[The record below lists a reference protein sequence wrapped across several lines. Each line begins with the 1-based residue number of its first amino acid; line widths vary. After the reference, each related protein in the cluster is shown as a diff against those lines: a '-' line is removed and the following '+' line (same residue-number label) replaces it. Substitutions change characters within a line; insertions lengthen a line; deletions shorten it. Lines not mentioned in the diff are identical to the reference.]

1 MQNKPNDNNNVK
13 KRGDCAVLYP
23 DGYINDIEGE
33 KLEGVCDELL
43 QKGCRKFVID
53 FSNTDIINSIG
64 ISIIIGVIQKVR
76 DKNGAIFLSGLKK
89 VNYDIF
95 NIVGLTKQISVFKDE
110 QEALLWAGGDNKGA
124 LM

>member
-1 MQNKPNDNNNVK
+1 MQNKPNEGSVK

-23 DGYINDIEGE
+23 GGYLNDIEGE
-33 KLEGVCDELL
+33 KLEGVCEDLL

-53 FSNTDIINSIG
+53 FSKAELINSIG

-95 NIVGLTKQISVFKDE
+95 NIVGLTRQISVFKNE
-110 QEALLWAGGDNKGA
+110 EEALLWAGGDSGGA